1 MLLWH
6 WRVPYLQHDL
16 PLTTVVNITLV
27 QEGEQITVRS
37 DALGQDEQVLALS
50 LQIMAYL
57 SMLEHQNPDHMTV
70 DMPTLSMGA
79 H

>member
-1 MLLWH
+1 M
-6 WRVPYLQHDL
+6 
-16 PLTTVVNITLV
+16 TTVVNITLV

-37 DALGQDEQVLALS
+37 DALGQDEQVLALG

-57 SMLEHQNPDHMTV
+57 SMLEQQNPDHMTV

>member
-1 MLLWH
+1 M
-6 WRVPYLQHDL
+6 
-16 PLTTVVNITLV
+16 TTIVNITLI

-37 DALGQDEQVLALS
+37 DALGQDEQVLTIGLHIVS
-50 LQIMAYL
+50 YL
-57 SMLEHQNPDHMTV
+57 SMLELQNPGHVTV

>member
-1 MLLWH
+1 M
-6 WRVPYLQHDL
+6 
-16 PLTTVVNITLV
+16 TTIVNITLV
-27 QEGEQITVRS
+27 QQGDTISVRS
-37 DALGQDEQVLALS
+37 DALGRDEQVLAIG

-57 SMLEHQNPDHMTV
+57 SMLEQQNPDHMTV